1 MTSALHRAWLPDQA
15 AQATT
20 RRIDMPTL
28 PLHSYRAI
36 TWPAHIEAGDVEE
49 HDAMGA
55 LPAWRIKAPSAEFAA
70 RGVAHI
76 SGQRVLRVERIDPP
90 APQSGRAQAATEI
103 EAREVWA

>member
-1 MTSALHRAWLPDQA
+1 MTSA
-15 AQATT
+15 
-20 RRIDMPTL
+20 
-28 PLHSYRAI
+28 LHSYRAI

-76 SGQRVLRVERIDPP
+76 SGQRVLRVERSDPP
-90 APQSGRAQAATEI
+90 APQSGKAQAATEI
-103 EAREVWA
+103 EAREVAA

>member
-1 MTSALHRAWLPDQA
+1 MNTP
-15 AQATT
+15 
-20 RRIDMPTL
+20 IL

-55 LPAWRIKAPSAEFAA
+55 LPAWRIKAPSADFAA

-76 SGQRVLRVERIDPP
+76 SGQRVLRVERVERIDPP
-90 APQSGRAQAATEI
+90 APQSGKAQAAIEI

>member
-1 MTSALHRAWLPDQA
+1 MNTP
-15 AQATT
+15 
-20 RRIDMPTL
+20 IL

-36 TWPAHIEAGDVEE
+36 TWPPHIEAGDVEE

-55 LPAWRIKAPSAEFAA
+55 LPAWSIKAPSAEFAA

-90 APQSGRAQAATEI
+90 APQSGKAQAATEI
-103 EAREVWA
+103 EACEVAA